1 MGILT
6 HMEILLTV
14 LDKSDGPKSL
24 YNGPLLFA
32 DHRAN
37 LTGNS
42 CAETSEDVQI
52 PDD

>member
-1 MGILT
+1 MQ
-6 HMEILLTV
+6 ILLTIPDT
-14 LDKSDGPKSL
+14 LEWPMGP